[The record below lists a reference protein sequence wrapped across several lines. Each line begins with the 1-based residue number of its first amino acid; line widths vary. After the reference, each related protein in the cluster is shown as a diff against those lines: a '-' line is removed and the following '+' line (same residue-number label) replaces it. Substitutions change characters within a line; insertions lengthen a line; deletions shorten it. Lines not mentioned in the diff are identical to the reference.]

1 MKGYL
6 VDWSKSKKPP
16 AAQPEPAFRYELKKL
31 RPWGYNVPEDEIGFD
46 STRNANSV
54 NLDATLTSILIKENK
69 KG

>member
-31 RPWGYNVPEDEIGFD
+31 RPWGYNVPKDEIEFD
-46 STRNANSV
+46 STRNV
-54 NLDATLTSILIKENK
+54 DNLDATLTSILIKENK